1 MSIKG
6 LLQTIKDT
14 LKSAGHQ
21 LAAKEELMLTG
32 LEKEFTGLKGEIA
45 NLVQRVY
52 NLETSLKGDIVN
64 EASKLEA
71 KVESEIPLSS
81 TSMATTTTAIPAP
94 TPPVAPIALELPSS
108 APISKAEKLA
118 LKAHV
123 TKGV

>member
-52 NLETSLKGDIVN
+52 NLETSLKGDIVT

-71 KVESEIPLSS
+71 KVESELPLSS
-81 TSMATTTTAIPAP
+81 TLTATTTT
-94 TPPVAPIALELPSS
+94 VAPASTSSGSGTTTS
-108 APISKAEKLA
+108 APISKAQKLA
-118 LKAHV
+118 LKAQV
-123 TKGV
+123 TPNATA